1 MGNLSCAGF
10 LRLGMGKKTGKLI
23 TTVLRFL
30 EAEVLGMLNRKGLLV
45 CFQ

>member
-1 MGNLSCAGF
+1 MD
-10 LRLGMGKKTGKLI
+10 KETGKLI

-30 EAEVLGMLNRKGLLV
+30 EVEVLGMLNRKGPLV